1 MVGNQKVQGTRPIF
15 VGCSQAASSPPV
27 SRLQA
32 SSFAMTTFE
41 RHITKRLLK
50 GFVLFVGALIVF
62 FIVLHWVEYSDD
74 FLDRGA
80 TIREVFTVF
89 YPNYIPE
96 IIRLTSPLAL
106 FLSCIYLTG
115 TLAQELQL
123 TALQTSGVSLYQLMR
138 PYVGVGLVVTV
149 SMFGFNGW
157 VVPQT
162 NEVVVRYENEYLNPG
177 QRTLETSE
185 IHRRNG
191 PNSILSVGYYDVD
204 RKRAHNVSLQR
215 FDGAARLA
223 RRIDADRMEWVD
235 SLRTWRLENVTRR
248 TFVAGERQIKQTL
261 TSLDTTLQ
269 LYPRDLARSK
279 NDVAAMTIPVAAEYL
294 AALRR
299 SGVGELKRPLVAYYN
314 KFAYPFANLILIL
327 IGVPIASVRR
337 RGGQAVRF
345 AIGLLTAFVYLSIQK
360 LAEPLGYAGTLSP
373 ALTAWLPHVTFAVV
387 ALIVLWWARK

>member
-1 MVGNQKVQGTRPIF
+1 
-15 VGCSQAASSPPV
+15 
-27 SRLQA
+27 
-32 SSFAMTTFE
+32 MTTFE
-41 RHITKRLLK
+41 WHIVRRLLK

-106 FLSCIYLTG
+106 FLSCLYLTG

-123 TALQTSGVSLYQLMR
+123 IALQTSGVSLYHLMR
-138 PYVGVGLVVTV
+138 PYVGVGLFVAVF
-149 SMFGFNGW
+149 MFGFNGW
-157 VVPQT
+157 VVPKT

-177 QRTLETSE
+177 QRSVSTSE
-185 IHRRNG
+185 VHRRNG
-191 PNSILSVGYYDVD
+191 PNSTLSVGYYDVD
-204 RKRAHNVSLQR
+204 EKRAHNVSLQN
-215 FDGAARLA
+215 FEGPSRLA
-223 RRIDADRMEWVD
+223 SRLDAERMQWVD
-235 SLRTWRLENVTRR
+235 SLGVWHLEDVTRR
-248 TFVAGERQIKQTL
+248 TFGTEEEKQYKQSV

-269 LYPRDLARSK
+269 ILPRDLARSK
-279 NDVAAMTIPVAAEYL
+279 NDVAAMTIPVASNYL

-314 KFAYPFANLILIL
+314 KFAYPFANLILVL

-345 AIGLLTAFVYLSIQK
+345 AIGLAIAFIYLSIQK

-373 ALTAWLPHVTFAVV
+373 VFTAWLPHVTFALI
-387 ALIVLWWARK
+387 ALLVLWWARK

>member
-1 MVGNQKVQGTRPIF
+1 
-15 VGCSQAASSPPV
+15 
-27 SRLQA
+27 
-32 SSFAMTTFE
+32 MTTFE
-41 RHITKRLLK
+41 WHIVKRLLK
-50 GFVLFVGALIVF
+50 GFVLFIGALIVF

-80 TIREVFTVF
+80 TVQGVFTVF

-96 IIRLTSPLAL
+96 IVRLTSPLAL

-123 TALQTSGVSLYQLMR
+123 IALQTSGVSLYQLMR
-138 PYVGVGLVVTV
+138 PYVGVGLFVTV
-149 SMFGFNGW
+149 FMFGFNGW
-157 VVPQT
+157 VVPKT

-177 QRTLETSE
+177 QQTTSTSE

-204 RKRAHNVSLQR
+204 RKRAHNVSLQELEG
-215 FDGAARLA
+215 DARLA
-223 RRIDADRMEWVD
+223 SRIDADQMDWVD
-235 SLRTWRLENVTRR
+235 SLDTWHMEDVTRR
-248 TFVAGERQIKQTL
+248 RFFAGGKQYKESFAT
-261 TSLDTTLQ
+261 LDTTLQ
-269 LYPRDLARSK
+269 VFPRDLARSK
-279 NDVAAMTIPVAAEYL
+279 NEVAAMTIPVASDYL

-299 SGVGELKRPLVAYYN
+299 SGVGQLSRPLVAYYN

-345 AIGLLTAFVYLSIQK
+345 SIGLAIAFLYLSIQK
-360 LAEPLGYAGTLSP
+360 LAEPFGYSGALSP
-373 ALTAWLPHVTFAVV
+373 VLTAWLPHLTFAAV
-387 ALIVLWWARK
+387 ALLVLWWARK